1 MGGLE
6 SFYCNRC
13 RRDVGPADIKRL
25 KAGSGEMLTC
35 ATCDG
40 VLTKEQSRVVRPIAA
55 VLATAFSYPFRPM
68 TLGVSL
74 VVSVFAGAAGF
85 LPFGALIGAGIRF
98 GWLFAILRT
107 ASLGGDEVE
116 VDPSE
121 ISSSLFSWMGPAL
134 RVLVASVVAFLPAI
148 VAAVVLGEGG
158 APVALGLGVVGLLYL
173 PAALIVAAHDERWL
187 APLNPAPAIGLITRI
202 PGSYFVACA
211 MLFGLFAFSGG
222 AVAVAR
228 KLEMAF
234 VGSAI
239 EWVLGFLPLV
249 AAARML
255 GILVYEKREEL

>member
-1 MGGLE
+1 VSALE
-6 SFYCNRC
+6 SFHCNRC
-13 RRDVGPADIKRL
+13 DRDVAPGDIKRL

-35 ATCDG
+35 AACG
-40 VLTKEQSRVVRPIAA
+40 GILTKEQSRVVRPIAA

-74 VVSVFAGAAGF
+74 AVSVFAGAAGF
-85 LPFGALIGAGIRF
+85 LPFGGLIGAGIRF

-107 ASLGGDEVE
+107 ASLGGDDVE

-134 RVLVASVVAFLPAI
+134 RVLLASLVAFLPAI
-148 VAAVVLGEGG
+148 VAAAALGESG
-158 APVALGLGVVGLLYL
+158 APVAIGLGLIGLLYL

-187 APLNPAPAIGLITRI
+187 APLNPAPAVALITRI

-211 MLFGLFAFSGG
+211 MLLGLFAFSGG
-222 AVAVAR
+222 AVAGAR
-228 KLEMAF
+228 TLEMPF
-234 VGSAI
+234 VGTAI